1 MLMALSEHAERVPFI
16 KDFPPMKSMHREGG
30 PIASTL
36 LRMAAF
42 ACLMAATTQLACQ
55 PSSPATPAANVES
68 PLQLDVV
75 NTEPEV
81 TYEEGVRIVT
91 LATKEQALRAIDD
104 GQPLL
109 IPNLGSR
116 YLGVHEEWHYVQ
128 PHDWSFIYRFHIS
141 LLTNEELQ
149 TQLKVHGVRVKA
161 FLDAQ
166 TLDIPWPSG
175 RRPPEELVRWRETHG
190 FSARNEIGCFT
201 RQLCQRHSPQP

>member
-1 MLMALSEHAERVPFI
+1 MLMALSEHAERVPFVE
-16 KDFPPMKSMHREGG
+16 DFPPMKSMHREGG
-30 PIASTL
+30 PMASTL
-36 LRMAAF
+36 LSMAAF
-42 ACLMAATTQLACQ
+42 ACLMAATTHCACQ
-55 PSSPATPAANVES
+55 SPSPATPTADVES
-68 PLQLDVV
+68 PLKLDVV

-91 LATKEQALRAIDD
+91 LTTKEQALRAIDD

-116 YLGVHEEWHYVQ
+116 YLGVHGEWHYVQ

-149 TQLKVHGVRVKA
+149 TQLNIHSERVQK
-161 FLDAQ
+161 FLDNQ

-175 RRPPEELVRWRETHG
+175 RRPPEELTRWREAHG
-190 FSARNEIGCFT
+190 F
-201 RQLCQRHSPQP
+201 